1 MSEQN
6 EPRGYEY
13 RLFGLDGRVVQDW
26 TWYGEFIPSGDSKV
40 IEFRP
45 LYLATQQEQPK

>member
-1 MSEQN
+1 MRKRD

-13 RLFGLDGRVVQDW
+13 RLFGQDGNVVQDW
-26 TWYGEFIPSGDSKV
+26 TWYGETIPDGESKV